1 MRDRTPK
8 ARETI
13 PAAPPA
19 TLSPAEDKI
28 AQLRAVAD
36 KIENHRAELDHYL
49 DSYARLITP
58 AGVPMVS
65 IRQMIDARGHCLCH
79 SAMLA
84 IAERVEALLL
94 EEKQKDGA
102 IPER

>member
-1 MRDRTPK
+1 MQDRTPK
-8 ARETI
+8 KRETTI

-28 AQLRAVAD
+28 AQLKALVV
-36 KIENHRAELDHYL
+36 KIEDHRSSLDGYL

-58 AGVPMVS
+58 PGVPTVN
-65 IRQMIDARGHCLCH
+65 IRQMIDARGHCICQ
-79 SAMLA
+79 SAMFA

-94 EEKQKDGA
+94 EEKQKC
-102 IPER
+102 